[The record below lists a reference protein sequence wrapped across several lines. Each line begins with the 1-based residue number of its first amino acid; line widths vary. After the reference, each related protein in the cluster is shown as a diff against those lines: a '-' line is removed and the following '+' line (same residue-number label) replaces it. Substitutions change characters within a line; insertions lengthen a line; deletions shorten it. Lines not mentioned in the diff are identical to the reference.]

1 MTTYNRRNNF
11 TSYKRSKYDFCKE
24 NLVDYKDAS
33 LLRKFIT
40 DRGRIDAGIKS
51 GNSAKCHREV
61 TKAIKRARYLALL
74 PYAPQHEKVTGPVKI
89 FELIKNLQMNQK
101 SKILKLLIQTRIIR
115 ILQTI
120 ELQNKKIPL
129 LTILKLLRLRFYQ
142 NLMFSNNEKEDNKLN
157 NLNDDVVDRSEF
169 SIGQRSIQQSI
180 KKIPNGLS

>member
-1 MTTYNRRNNF
+1 MTYNRRNNF

-74 PYAPQHEKVTGPVKI
+74 PYAPQHERVTGPVKI
-89 FELIKNLQMNQK
+89 FEI
-101 SKILKLLIQTRIIR
+101 
-115 ILQTI
+115 
-120 ELQNKKIPL
+120 
-129 LTILKLLRLRFYQ
+129 
-142 NLMFSNNEKEDNKLN
+142 NEKPSNETEIKDSNVDVIDDSGSKSPDNEVVKDANTTSDDNKT
-157 NLNDDVVDRSEF
+157 S
-169 SIGQRSIQQSI
+169 
-180 KKIPNGLS
+180 

>member
-51 GNSAKCHREV
+51 GNSAKCQREV

-89 FELIKNLQMNQK
+89 FELDQK
-101 SKILKLLIQTRIIR
+101 S
-115 ILQTI
+115 
-120 ELQNKKIPL
+120 
-129 LTILKLLRLRFYQ
+129 
-142 NLMFSNNEKEDNKLN
+142 SNEPEVQDSKVVDSEEDNSN
-157 NLNDDVVDRSEF
+157 SSDDRVTEQENTTSDDTQTS
-169 SIGQRSIQQSI
+169 
-180 KKIPNGLS
+180 

>member
-1 MTTYNRRNNF
+1 MTYNRRNNF

-74 PYAPQHEKVTGPVKI
+74 PYAPQHERVTGPVKI
-89 FELIKNLQMNQK
+89 FEI
-101 SKILKLLIQTRIIR
+101 
-115 ILQTI
+115 
-120 ELQNKKIPL
+120 
-129 LTILKLLRLRFYQ
+129 
-142 NLMFSNNEKEDNKLN
+142 NEKPSNETEIKDSNVDVIDDSDSKSPDNEVVKDANTTSDDNKT
-157 NLNDDVVDRSEF
+157 S
-169 SIGQRSIQQSI
+169 
-180 KKIPNGLS
+180 

>member
-24 NLVDYKDAS
+24 NLIDYKDAS

-74 PYAPQHEKVTGPVKI
+74 PYAPQHERVTGPVKI
-89 FELIKNLQMNQK
+89 FEIDEKPSEEPEVK
-101 SKILKLLIQTRIIR
+101 DSKVVAAD
-115 ILQTI
+115 
-120 ELQNKKIPL
+120 
-129 LTILKLLRLRFYQ
+129 
-142 NLMFSNNEKEDNKLN
+142 EDNSN
-157 NLNDDVVDRSEF
+157 SSDDQVTEQENSTSDYTQTS
-169 SIGQRSIQQSI
+169 
-180 KKIPNGLS
+180 

>member
-1 MTTYNRRNNF
+1 MTYNRRNKF

-74 PYAPQHEKVTGPVKI
+74 PYAPQHERVTGPVKI
-89 FELIKNLQMNQK
+89 FEI
-101 SKILKLLIQTRIIR
+101 
-115 ILQTI
+115 
-120 ELQNKKIPL
+120 
-129 LTILKLLRLRFYQ
+129 
-142 NLMFSNNEKEDNKLN
+142 NEKPSNETEIKDSNVDVIDDSDSKSPDNEVVKDANTTSDDNKT
-157 NLNDDVVDRSEF
+157 S
-169 SIGQRSIQQSI
+169 
-180 KKIPNGLS
+180 

>member
-1 MTTYNRRNNF
+1 MTYNRRNNF

-74 PYAPQHEKVTGPVKI
+74 PYAPQHERVTGPVKI
-89 FELIKNLQMNQK
+89 FEI
-101 SKILKLLIQTRIIR
+101 
-115 ILQTI
+115 
-120 ELQNKKIPL
+120 
-129 LTILKLLRLRFYQ
+129 
-142 NLMFSNNEKEDNKLN
+142 NEKPSNETEIKDSNVDVIDDSGSKSPDNEVVEDANTTSDDNKT
-157 NLNDDVVDRSEF
+157 S
-169 SIGQRSIQQSI
+169 
-180 KKIPNGLS
+180 